1 MIAAPNLLD
10 PSSVLDDGTPATG
23 YADYDALP
31 RSIKDQHSLEGWLW
45 LSGEQKAALV
55 QTETEPEY

>member
-1 MIAAPNLLD
+1 MSTVPNLLD
-10 PSSVLDDGTPATG
+10 PNSVLEDGTPATG
-23 YADYDALP
+23 HADYDALP

-55 QTETEPEY
+55 QTETEPEF